1 MLRITKVTES
11 PFLVTMKLEGRITAD
26 WVSLLEKECRRT
38 LRGRREL
45 ILDFSEVRFVDDRA
59 VAMLGKMSG
68 KKIRVINCCDLIKD
82 LLRRGAGR

>member
-11 PFLVTMKLEGRITAD
+11 PSLVTMKLEGRISAG
-26 WVSLLEKECRRT
+26 WVSLLEQECRKV

-59 VAMLGKMSG
+59 VEMLGKMSG

-82 LLRRGAGR
+82 LLKGGAG

>member
-11 PFLVTMKLEGRITAD
+11 PSLVTMKLEGRITAD
-26 WVSLLEKECRRT
+26 WVSLLEKECRRA

-45 ILDFSEVRFVDDRA
+45 ILDFSEVRFVDNRA
-59 VAMLGKMSG
+59 VEMLGKMSG

-82 LLRRGAGR
+82 LLRGGAG